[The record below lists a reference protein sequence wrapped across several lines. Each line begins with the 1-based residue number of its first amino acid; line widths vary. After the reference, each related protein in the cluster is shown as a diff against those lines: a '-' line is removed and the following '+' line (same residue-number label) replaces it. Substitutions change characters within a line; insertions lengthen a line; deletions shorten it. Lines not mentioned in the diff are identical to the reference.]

1 MSLLSVGCLTVKT
14 DMKVKLDSCHE
25 NSGVLLGSFSV
36 IYILPFL
43 ISRPLPLNAIVFP
56 EDFVN

>member
-1 MSLLSVGCLTVKT
+1 MSLLSAGCLTGKT

-25 NSGVLLGSFSV
+25 NSGVLFGSFSV

-43 ISRPLPLNAIVFP
+43 ISRSLPLNAIAFP
-56 EDFVN
+56 EDFVI